1 MPTMGGPP
9 GLQPFRVPL
18 ESRLAPDEAVG
29 WLRGDRRPV
38 ALVGGWLGG
47 LAILGSE
54 PVRVAE
60 AGDDPFALMD
70 AQPVLAP
77 GGATV
82 GGGWIG
88 WLGYGLGARI
98 ERLPPSPPA
107 PVVRPGFSLAFYD
120 HVVVHDG
127 GRWWFEGLWSAERD
141 AALRERRAV
150 WEARLGVGPEP
161 GAVANGVPAGAAT
174 SAIATPFAL
183 VANGADGHVAAVAEC
198 RRRIAA
204 GELYQANLCA
214 RLEACYDA
222 DPLDLFARAL
232 PRARP
237 RFGAF
242 VDGALSLS
250 PERFLRR
257 SGREVWTEP
266 IKGTRPRTGGE
277 TERELAREELVASSK
292 DAAEHVMIV
301 DLMRNDL
308 GRVCAYGTVRA
319 HPPRIEAHAG
329 VWHLVSTVSG
339 RLRDG
344 VGDSELLRA
353 SFPPG
358 SVTGAPK
365 IQAMKVIAA
374 LEATRREAYT
384 GAIGIAS
391 PIAGLDLSVA
401 IRTFELSRGR
411 IWIGVGGGIV
421 ADSDPAREL
430 AEAFDKAAGP
440 VAAIGG
446 RLVRSAPRPDR
457 SAPVIP
463 NALRSTSPLQHV
475 SASRNAT
482 PVRDASTVRH
492 GSRPDPDCG
501 VFETVLAQ
509 DGRAVG
515 LERHL
520 DRLAASVSELYGEM
534 PSGLTGVAARV
545 NAAAAQTM
553 GRLRLRVLADADGS
567 VTIDVSPAGPA
578 PSGSHMLAPFALP
591 GGLGAHKWRDRR
603 LLDALAAEAN
613 GMVPLLVDT
622 DGCVL
627 EAAYAN
633 VWIVESGA
641 LITPP
646 ADGRILPGTTRAAV
660 LAADRSA
667 RQEPIDLVRLAS
679 ADYVFLTSSIA
690 GRHPA
695 RLAPGWL
702 DEPRPRMPVQAEDPG
717 DRAR

>member
-1 MPTMGGPP
+1 MQEIENVSRPMRAAP
-9 GLQPFRVPL
+9 LLKPFRVRL

-38 ALVGGWLGG
+38 ALVGEWLDG
-47 LAILGSE
+47 LAILSSE
-54 PVRVAE
+54 PVRVA
-60 AGDDPFALMD
+60 APGDDPFALLD

-77 GGATV
+77 GEATV

-107 PVVRPGFSLAFYD
+107 PVVRPAFSLAFYD
-120 HVVVHDG
+120 HVLVYER
-127 GRWWFEGLWSAERD
+127 GRWWFEGLWSVERD
-141 AALRERRAV
+141 TALRERRAV
-150 WEARLGVGPEP
+150 WEARLGTASAPEE
-161 GAVANGVPAGAAT
+161 AANGARTKTAT
-174 SAIATPFAL
+174 SAKPTPFAL
-183 VANGADGHVAAVAEC
+183 VANGADGHIAAVAAC
-198 RRRIAA
+198 RSRIAA

-214 RLEACYDA
+214 RLEARYEG

-232 PRARP
+232 PRAGP
-237 RFGAF
+237 RFGAL
-242 VDGALSLS
+242 VDGVVSLS

-257 SGREVWTEP
+257 RGREVQTEP
-266 IKGTRPRTGGE
+266 IKGTRPRTGGKK
-277 TERELAREELVASSK
+277 ERELARAELVASNK

-301 DLMRNDL
+301 DLMRNDF
-308 GRVCAYGTVRA
+308 GRVSAYGTVRA
-319 HPPRIEAHAG
+319 DPPRVEAHAG
-329 VWHLVSTVSG
+329 VWHLVSTVCA

-344 VGDSELLRA
+344 VGDGELLRA

-391 PIAGLDLSVA
+391 PVAGLDLSVA
-401 IRTFELSRGR
+401 IRSFELSRGR

-421 ADSDPAREL
+421 ADSDPEREL
-430 AEAFDKAAGP
+430 TEAFDKAAGP

-446 RLVRSAPRPDR
+446 ELVRSEPRPARSAPRT
-457 SAPVIP
+457 P
-463 NALRSTSPLQHV
+463 NALRRAGAVLDQ
-475 SASRNAT
+475 
-482 PVRDASTVRH
+482 
-492 GSRPDPDCG
+492 SRPDPACG
-501 VFETVLAQ
+501 VFETVLVH
-509 DGRAVG
+509 DGRAVE

-520 DRLAASVSELYGEM
+520 DRLAASVNELYGGV
-534 PSGLTGVAARV
+534 PPGLSGVAARANDV
-545 NAAAAQTM
+545 AAQTI
-553 GRLRLRVLADADGS
+553 GRSRLRVLAGADGS
-567 VTIDVSPAGPA
+567 VTIDVSPAGHA
-578 PSGSHMLAPFALP
+578 PRGSRQLAPFALP

-603 LLDALAAEAN
+603 LLDALAAEVD

-667 RQEPIDLVRLAS
+667 RQEPIDLVRLAR
-679 ADYVFLTSSIA
+679 ADDVFLTSSIA

-695 RLAPGWL
+695 RLAPGWPN
-702 DEPRPRMPVQAEDPG
+702 EPRPRRIADQSRFRVRNSVVA
-717 DRAR
+717 